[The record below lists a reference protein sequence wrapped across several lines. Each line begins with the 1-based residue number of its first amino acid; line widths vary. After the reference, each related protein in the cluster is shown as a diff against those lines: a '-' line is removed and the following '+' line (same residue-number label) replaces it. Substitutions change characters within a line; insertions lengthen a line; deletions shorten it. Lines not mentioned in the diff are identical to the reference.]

1 MPTEAI
7 RSIAAK
13 ALEEKRVDLVIGFT
27 PGASPLTTQS
37 AFIEEP
43 SAAGKLIW
51 NDFCVSN
58 LAKHLLRRDKKI
70 GIIANGCTS
79 RNIVVYIVENQIR
92 REDIY
97 IIGVP
102 CQGMLDR
109 HKIKALSG
117 KKKIKDIRT
126 ESDKVILSGDAFTK
140 EYPRRELLRQSCLY
154 CRYKNPVIYDIL
166 VRPGE
171 SAYGTTGEPVD
182 EDKETADQDI
192 EVLEAQSAEERS
204 EYFRTLFDRCTL
216 CYACR
221 NACPGCYCPTCF
233 VDQPDPRWF
242 DKPPAS
248 GDAFTFHL
256 LRAMHCAGR
265 CTDCGACESACPVGI
280 PITKLTRKLNK
291 DIRTLYN
298 FEAGLSIE
306 TPSPL
311 SVYDMEDPQDF
322 ILTEEL
328 KRKAKTITS

>member
-1 MPTEAI
+1 MFTEAI

-27 PGASPLTTQS
+27 PGASPLTTQP
-37 AFIEEP
+37 AFIEES

-51 NDFCVSN
+51 NDFCAGN
-58 LAKHLLRRDKKI
+58 LAKHLRGRDKKM

-79 RNIVVYIVENQIR
+79 RNIVVYIVENQIK

-154 CRYKNPVIYDIL
+154 CRHKDPVIYDIL
-166 VRPGE
+166 
-171 SAYGTTGEPVD
+171 AGEPVG
-182 EDKETADQDI
+182 EEKEMAGQDI
-192 EVLEAQSAEERS
+192 EALEAQSAEERS
-204 EYFRTLFDRCTL
+204 EYFRTLFDRCKL

-221 NACPGCYCPTCF
+221 NACPVCYCPTCF
-233 VDQPDPRWF
+233 VDRTDPKWF

-311 SVYDMEDPQDF
+311 SVYDLEDPQDF

-328 KRKAKTITS
+328 KRKAKTITL

>member
-27 PGASPLTTQS
+27 PGATTLITQP
-37 AFIEEP
+37 AFIEES

-79 RNIVVYIVENQIR
+79 RNIVVYIVESQIR

-126 ESDKVILSGDAFTK
+126 ESDRVTLSGDAFTK
-140 EYPRRELLRQSCLY
+140 EYPRREILRQSCLY
-154 CRYKNPVIYDIL
+154 CRHKNPVIYDIL
-166 VRPGE
+166 V
-171 SAYGTTGEPVD
+171 GEPVGRSAERRGD

-192 EVLEAQSAEERS
+192 EVLEAQSAEERL
-204 EYFRTLFDRCTL
+204 EYFRTLFDRCKL

-221 NACPGCYCPTCF
+221 NACPVCYCPTCF
-233 VDQPDPRWF
+233 TDRTDPKWF

-256 LRAMHCAGR
+256 LRAMHSAGR

-311 SVYDMEDPQDF
+311 SVYDLEDPQDF

-328 KRKAKTITS
+328 KKKAKTSAS

>member
-27 PGASPLTTQS
+27 PGATPLTTQP
-37 AFIEEP
+37 AFIEGP
-43 SAAGKLIW
+43 AAAGKLIW

-58 LAKHLLRRDKKI
+58 PAKNLLRRDKKI

-126 ESDKVILSGDAFTK
+126 ESDRVIWSGNAFTK

-154 CRYKNPVIYDIL
+154 CRHKNPVIYDIL
-166 VRPGE
+166 
-171 SAYGTTGEPVD
+171 AGEPVD

-192 EVLEAQSAEERS
+192 EALEAQSAEERL
-204 EYFRTLFDRCTL
+204 EYFRTLFGRCTL

-221 NACPGCYCPTCF
+221 NACPVCYCPTCF

-242 DKPPAS
+242 DKPPAP

-311 SVYDMEDPQDF
+311 SVYDLEDPQDF

-328 KRKAKTITS
+328 KKKAKTSAS

>member
-1 MPTEAI
+1 MLTEAI
-7 RSIAAK
+7 QSIAAK

-27 PGASPLTTQS
+27 PGASPLTTQPAS
-37 AFIEEP
+37 IEE
-43 SAAGKLIW
+43 SSSAGKLIW

-117 KKKIKDIRT
+117 RKKIKDIGT
-126 ESDKVILSGDAFTK
+126 ESDNVILSGDAFTK

-154 CRYKNPVIYDIL
+154 CRHKDPVIYDIL
-166 VRPGE
+166 
-171 SAYGTTGEPVD
+171 AGEPGG
-182 EDKETADQDI
+182 EDKETAGQDI
-192 EVLEAQSAEERS
+192 EVLEAQSAEGRL

-221 NACPGCYCPTCF
+221 NACPVCYCPTCF
-233 VDQPDPRWF
+233 VDRTDPRWF

-311 SVYDMEDPQDF
+311 SVYDLEDPQDF

>member
-13 ALEEKRVDLVIGFT
+13 ALEQKRLDLVIGFT
-27 PGASPLTTQS
+27 PGATPLTTQP
-37 AFIEEP
+37 AFIEGP
-43 SAAGKLIW
+43 ATAGKLIW
-51 NDFCVSN
+51 NDFCVGN

-70 GIIANGCTS
+70 GIIANGCAS
-79 RNIVVYIVENQIR
+79 RNIVVYIIENQIR
-92 REDIY
+92 REDVY
-97 IIGVP
+97 IIGIP

-109 HKIKALSG
+109 LKITALSG
-117 KKKIKDIRT
+117 KKKIKNIRT
-126 ESDKVILSGDAFTK
+126 ESDRVILSGDAFTR

-154 CRYKNPVIYDIL
+154 CRHKNPVIYDIL
-166 VRPGE
+166 V
-171 SAYGTTGEPVD
+171 GEPVD
-182 EDKETADQDI
+182 ADKETAGEDI
-192 EVLEAQSAEERS
+192 EALEAQAAEERS
-204 EYFRTLFDRCTL
+204 EYFRTLFDQCKL

-221 NACPGCYCPTCF
+221 NACPVCYCPTCF
-233 VDQPDPRWF
+233 VDRTDPKWF

-280 PITKLTRKLNK
+280 PITELTRKLNK

-311 SVYDMEDPQDF
+311 SVYDLEDPQDF
-322 ILTEEL
+322 ILTEQL
-328 KRKAKTITS
+328 KKKAKTITS

>member
-13 ALEEKRVDLVIGFT
+13 ALEEKRVGLVIGFT
-27 PGASPLTTQS
+27 PGASPLITQP
-37 AFIEEP
+37 AFIEES

-51 NDFCVSN
+51 NDFCVGN

-70 GIIANGCTS
+70 GIIANGCAS
-79 RNIVVYIVENQIR
+79 RNIVVYIVENQIK

-109 HKIKALSG
+109 RKIKALSG
-117 KKKIKDIRT
+117 RKKIKDIGT
-126 ESDKVILSGDAFTK
+126 ESGRVILSGDGFTK
-140 EYPRRELLRQSCLY
+140 EYSRRELLRESCLY
-154 CRYKNPVIYDIL
+154 CRHKNPVIYDVLI
-166 VRPGE
+166 GE
-171 SAYGTTGEPVD
+171 LTD
-182 EDKETADQDI
+182 ENKETADQDI
-192 EVLEAQSAEERS
+192 ELMETQSTEERL
-204 EYFRTLFDRCTL
+204 EHFRTIFDRCTL

-221 NACPGCYCPTCF
+221 NACPVCYCPTCF
-233 VDQPDPRWF
+233 TDRTDPKWF

>member
-1 MPTEAI
+1 MPTEVI

-27 PGASPLTTQS
+27 PGAIPLTTQP
-37 AFIEEP
+37 AFIEES

-51 NDFCVSN
+51 NDLCVGN
-58 LAKHLLRRDKKI
+58 LAKHLLERDKKI

-79 RNIVVYIVENQIR
+79 RNIVVYIVENQIK

-109 HKIKALSG
+109 HKIKVLLG

-126 ESDKVILSGDAFTK
+126 ESDRVTWSGDGFTR

-154 CRYKNPVIYDIL
+154 CRHKDPVIYDAL
-166 VRPGE
+166 
-171 SAYGTTGEPVD
+171 AGEPTD
-182 EDKETADQDI
+182 ADKETDDQDI
-192 EVLEAQSAEERS
+192 EALEAQSAEERS
-204 EYFRTLFDRCTL
+204 KYFRTLFDRCKL

-221 NACPGCYCPTCF
+221 KACPVCYCPTCF
-233 VDQPDPRWF
+233 VDRTDPKWF
-242 DKPPAS
+242 DKPPAP

-311 SVYDMEDPQDF
+311 SVYDLEDPQDF

-328 KRKAKTITS
+328 KRKAKTSASQK